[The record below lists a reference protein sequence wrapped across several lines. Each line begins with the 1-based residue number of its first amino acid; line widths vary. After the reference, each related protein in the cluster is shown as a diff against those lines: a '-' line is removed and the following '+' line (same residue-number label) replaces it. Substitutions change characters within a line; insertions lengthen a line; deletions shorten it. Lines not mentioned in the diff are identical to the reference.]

1 MGKEKI
7 KEKVVQVIE
16 DVTDIA
22 QKEIGDN
29 DALMDDLDIS
39 SLEVM
44 TIIGEI
50 EDIFQIKVKKKEMQQ
65 IVTVNDVV
73 DCIYRVLK

>member
-1 MGKEKI
+1 MEKEKV